1 MSLQYEVVVSPMER
15 LPEAVGL
22 QPPVG
27 PPAAWSPLSSTLIY
41 GATEVVLT
49 DPPITTSQAERVADQ
64 VTATGRELTAIYVTH
79 GHGDHWFGTAVLLR
93 RFPSATVYATD
104 GVIAQMRRASPDGW
118 PSPLFAALFPGQI
131 PETPVVARPVPEGG
145 ILVDGEMLK
154 AIEVGH
160 SDTDDSTVLHV
171 PSIDLVVAGD
181 VIYNNVH
188 QFLAESAGGG
198 LQAWLRAVDEV
209 EALRPRHVVAGH
221 KDDRRPDD
229 PRIVTETRAYLQ
241 AAGELLA
248 TSPSRRGYLDGML
261 ARFPDRLNP
270 TMAWLSALR
279 LLPDGDATPTS

>member
-1 MSLQYEVVVSPMER
+1 MSLRYEVVVSPMER
-15 LPEAVGL
+15 LPEAAGL

-27 PPAAWSPLSSTLIY
+27 PPAAWSPLSSTLIH
-41 GATEVVLT
+41 GATEVALT
-49 DPPITTSQAERVADQ
+49 DPPITTTQAERLADRVA
-64 VTATGRELTAIYVTH
+64 ATGRELTAIYVTH
-79 GHGDHWFGTAVLLR
+79 GHGDHWYGTAALLR
-93 RFPSATVYATD
+93 RFPGATVYATE
-104 GVIAQMRRASPDGW
+104 GVIAQMRRASPDGR

-131 PETPVVARPVPEGG
+131 PRTPVVARPVPQDG
-145 ILVDGEMLK
+145 ILVDGEVLRP
-154 AIEVGH
+154 IEVGH

-198 LQAWLRAVDEV
+198 LQAWLRAVDKV

-229 PRIVTETRAYLQ
+229 PVIVAETRTYLE

-248 TSPSRRGYLDGML
+248 TRPSRRGYLDGML
-261 ARFPDRLNP
+261 ARFPERLNP
-270 TMAWLSALR
+270 TIAWLSALR
-279 LLPDGDATPTS
+279 LLPDADD

>member
-1 MSLQYEVVVSPMER
+1 MSLRYEVVVSAMER
-15 LPEAVGL
+15 LPEAAGL

-41 GATEVVLT
+41 GASEVVLT
-49 DPPITTSQAERVADQ
+49 DPPITTGQAERVADR
-64 VTATGRELTAIYVTH
+64 VAATGRELTAIYVTH
-79 GHGDHWFGTAVLLR
+79 GHGDHWFGTAALLR
-93 RFPSATVYATD
+93 RFPGAAVYATE
-104 GVIAQMRRASPDGW
+104 GVIAQMRRASPDGR

-145 ILVDGEMLK
+145 ILLEGEVLR

-188 QFLAESAGGG
+188 QFLAESGGGG
-198 LQAWLRAVDEV
+198 LEAWLRAVDKV
-209 EALRPRHVVAGH
+209 EALRPLHVVAGH
-221 KDDRRPDD
+221 KDDRRPDN
-229 PRIVTETRAYLQ
+229 PTIVAETRAYLQ

-248 TSPSRRGYLDGML
+248 TAPSRRGYLDGML

-270 TMAWLSALR
+270 TIAWLSALR
-279 LLPDGDATPTS
+279 LLPDGDATPTP